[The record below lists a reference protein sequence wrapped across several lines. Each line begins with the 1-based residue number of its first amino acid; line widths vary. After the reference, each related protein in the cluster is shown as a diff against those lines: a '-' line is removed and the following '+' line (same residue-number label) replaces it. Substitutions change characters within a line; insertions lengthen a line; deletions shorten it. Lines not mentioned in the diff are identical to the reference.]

1 VANFSADIDV
11 FVEVVGAGSFARAA
25 ERLHVTRSAAAKA
38 IARLES
44 RLKVRLF
51 NRNTRSLN
59 LTEAGATYYEH
70 CLRALDEM
78 KSAEQALESG
88 KAEIAGRLRVSIPV
102 LFGHL
107 CVMPILIELAA
118 QHPQLLL
125 DVMLSDRMVDL
136 LEDGVDLSIRNGN
149 PPDIGD
155 LVAKRLGEH
164 GMVFCAAPKYLRRT
178 SAVFDVA
185 ALEGLDAVAYTR
197 HGQVVDWRLTVEER
211 SICVRPKARMQT
223 DDLQGVMDAAVAG
236 MGVAWLPS
244 WLARENLVRGALW
257 ELKTIGASAVFP
269 INALWPRT
277 QHMPRKLRTA
287 IDLLAEKLPAQL
299 AIVEG

>member
-125 DVMLSDRMVDL
+125 DVMFSDRMVDL

-149 PPDIGD
+149 PPDSGD

-197 HGQVVDWRLTVEER
+197 YGQVVDWRLTVEER

-299 AIVEG
+299 AIAEG

>member
-1 VANFSADIDV
+1 MANFSADIDV

-125 DVMLSDRMVDL
+125 DVMFSDRVVDL
-136 LEDGVDLSIRNGN
+136 LEDVVDLSIRNGN
-149 PPDIGD
+149 PPDSGD

>member
-1 VANFSADIDV
+1 MANFSADIDV

>member
-1 VANFSADIDV
+1 MANFSADIDV

-59 LTEAGATYYEH
+59 LTEAGSTHYEH

-125 DVMLSDRMVDL
+125 DVMFSDRMVDL

-149 PPDIGD
+149 PPDSGD

-178 SAVFDVA
+178 SVVFDVA

-244 WLARENLVRGALW
+244 WLARENLVRGVLW

-287 IDLLAEKLPAQL
+287 IDLLAERLPAQL

>member
-1 VANFSADIDV
+1 MANFSADIDV

-125 DVMLSDRMVDL
+125 DVMFSDRTVDL

-149 PPDIGD
+149 PPDSGD

-197 HGQVVDWRLTVEER
+197 YGQVVDWRLTVEER